1 MVVVLR
7 DFHHSF
13 FLMVEVL
20 CNNVSCHDA
29 VVEQVMEGALR
40 LSAAL
45 DHLGAP
51 PTLLGGAPGHD
62 DLLGAIDLYSSVNI
76 WRFLSETWQFEIDA
90 FAWCHRV
97 SKSRDH
103 KGDLQEYISQWAAH
117 KKGWCTV

>member
-1 MVVVLR
+1 MGPGAG
-7 DFHHSF
+7 
-13 FLMVEVL
+13 EVA
-20 CNNVSCHDA
+20 CNNVSCYDA

-45 DHLGAP
+45 DRLGAP
-51 PTLLGGAPGHD
+51 LTLLGGPPGHD

-103 KGDLQEYISQWAAH
+103 KGGLQEYISQWATH
-117 KKGWCTV
+117 KKRWCTVLKQVLW